1 MAGQPITGAGYKHIS
16 ANGSGVLKSAP
27 GSLFSV
33 TINTKGAASNV
44 LTLYDNT
51 AASGTV
57 LAVIDTTS
65 QITVLDYYLD
75 FAVGL
80 SYALATGT
88 AADVTISF
96 S

>member
-1 MAGQPITGAGYKHIS
+1 MSGQPITASRYAHIS

-33 TINTKGAASNV
+33 NINSKGATANT
-44 LTLYDNT
+44 LTLFDNT

-57 LAVIDTTS
+57 IAVIDSTS
-65 QITVLDYYLD
+65 QVAVLDFYLD

-80 SYALATGT
+80 AYSLAGGT
-88 AADVTISF
+88 AGDLTVSF